1 MTLNTTYGVQNVI
14 CANTTVVNPWEI
26 PKLTNSRNKEIP
38 VMISGFNIGMLLTK
52 LTALRALAFKLK
64 IPIAATLPNKVDTV
78 AAIMAIANVFQRALT
93 NECCTLP
100 AKRELYN
107 FVENPVQLPSTFASV
122 NEKIMIIRIGE

>member
-1 MTLNTTYGVQNVI
+1 
-14 CANTTVVNPWEI
+14 
-26 PKLTNSRNKEIP
+26 
-38 VMISGFNIGMLLTK
+38 MISGFNIGMLLTK

-78 AAIMAIANVFQRALT
+78 AAIMAIANVFQSALT

-107 FVENPVQLPSTFASV
+107 FVENPVQLPSTFAYV
-122 NEKIMIIRIGE
+122 NEKIMIIKIGE